1 MSGLGTQNLV
11 NDIALLRTIPPSS
24 LPLAK
29 AQSPTTSNTPRQTLE
44 AFAPSKATP
53 EDSQRLAKA
62 YVQEMKRVNETQGK
76 GEGEEVGERIDQLRA
91 LGEDIQNV
99 LGDVKD
105 PDEKLERVD
114 DIVSMAD
121 WD

>member
-1 MSGLGTQNLV
+1 MSGLNAQSLV

-29 AQSPTTSNTPRQTLE
+29 AQRPTTSKTPHQTLE

-53 EDSQRLAKA
+53 EDSQHLARL
-62 YVQEMKRVNETQGK
+62 YVQDMKRVNETQGK

-91 LGEDIQNV
+91 RGEEIQTV
-99 LGDVKD
+99 LGDVK
-105 PDEKLERVD
+105 V
-114 DIVSMAD
+114 
-121 WD
+121 